1 MKVPPEQPQSLP
13 PFSRLKTPLV
23 RVVGIV
29 LLGMTVFAVVQA
41 QLFPQITLWHS
52 QVMTIFFSGLTATAA
67 ALVALQQQHR
77 LQRRLLAEIRQRGQT
92 EDILR
97 ENQRV
102 SERLTDTIPEVVYL
116 YDVVEQ
122 RIRYVNQQM
131 RGTLGHNPEEFR
143 RQDLAFFATFVHP
156 EDLGRLRNQH
166 QSLLSAEE
174 GASSEA
180 ECRVKHANGEWRWV
194 RNRLSVVS
202 KTPEGKSRL
211 IGGTAQDIT
220 ARKAAE
226 DALQQNYRLVEA
238 VIESIPDVI
247 FVKDLK
253 GRYLLLNSA
262 GARLFNCSA
271 ADVLGKTESDVLP
284 PAEARHSRSADLHA
298 LLSQTPETTEETF
311 TVAGDTSTYQT
322 TRTVYRNAQGI
333 ILGLIGI
340 ARDITERKQMDE
352 ALRRAH
358 AELETR
364 VQERIAVLT
373 KTSIA
378 LQAQIAEHGRVEQR
392 VPEPTARLMR
402 RLQGL
407 ASEPTLDSY
416 FAHVLAAIAEQF
428 HAFSSAL
435 YLYDL
440 DRDLA
445 RIHMYYWNGQVQ
457 LGSEKT
463 GSRGSLPST
472 FVASES
478 PLVRTLTQTF
488 TPLVI
493 DYINENPLLSGDF
506 RAWAITVGVKS
517 LLVVPLFLDGKLV
530 GTFSV
535 HSLEPRRFRA
545 EEIDLARAFAHQ
557 ASLALQITQLA
568 EHGKR
573 SAVLEERNRMAREIH
588 DTLSQ
593 GFTGIIVQLEAAED
607 VLEEAPEEVETV
619 LDHIAR
625 ARTLARESLAE
636 ARRSVWELR
645 PQALEH
651 GDLPA
656 ALSHLVRRSTLGT
669 GLRGEFLLEGSPR
682 ALSPDIEEHFLR
694 ISQEALANVLQH
706 AQAHTVRVTLTFD
719 PHQVLLC
726 VEDDGQGTNS
736 ASSRQNGF
744 GLISMKERSERLG
757 GGLTVTSQPGH
768 GTKLLVTVPL
778 SMPRAVGEAY
788 EDHRED

>member
-1 MKVPPEQPQSLP
+1 M
-13 PFSRLKTPLV
+13 KTPLA

-29 LLGMTVFAVVQA
+29 LLGMTVFEAVQSHLVP
-41 QLFPQITLWHS
+41 QLTLWHS
-52 QVMTIFFSGLTATAA
+52 QVMTILFSGLTAAVA
-67 ALVALQQQHR
+67 ALVAIRHQHR
-77 LQRRLLAEIRQRGQT
+77 LQQQLLAEIRQRGQT
-92 EDILR
+92 ETILR

-102 SERLTDTIPEVVYL
+102 SERLTDTLPDVVYL
-116 YDVVEQ
+116 YDIIEQ

-131 RGTLGHNPEEFR
+131 RATLGYDPEEFP

-156 EDLGRLRNQH
+156 EDFGRLKDQH
-166 QSLLSAEE
+166 QSLLSAAE
-174 GASSEA
+174 GTSSEA
-180 ECRVKHANGEWRWV
+180 EYRVKHANGEWRWV
-194 RNRLSVVS
+194 RNRLSVVR
-202 KTPEGKSRL
+202 KTPEGKSQL
-211 IGGTAQDIT
+211 IGGAAQDIT
-220 ARKAAE
+220 ERKAAE
-226 DALQQNYRLVEA
+226 DALQQNYRLVQA

-262 GARLFNCSA
+262 GARLFNRSV

-284 PAEARHSRSADLHA
+284 PVEARQSHSADLHA
-298 LLSQTPETTEETF
+298 MLSQTPETTEETF
-311 TVAGDTSTYQT
+311 TIAGDTSTYQT
-322 TRTVYRNAQGI
+322 TRTVYRDAQGI
-333 ILGLIGI
+333 IVGLIGI
-340 ARDITERKQMDE
+340 GRDITERKQMDE
-352 ALRRAH
+352 AVRRAH

-373 KTSIA
+373 KTSLA
-378 LQAQIAEHGRVEQR
+378 LQAQIAEHGRVEQKAA
-392 VPEPTARLMR
+392 EPAARLMR

-416 FAHVLAAIAEQF
+416 FAHVLAALAEQF

-440 DRDLA
+440 EHDLA
-445 RIHMYYWNGQVQ
+445 RLHMHYGNGQVQ
-457 LGSEKT
+457 SGNEDT
-463 GSRGSLPST
+463 GPQESLPAT

-478 PLVRTLTQTF
+478 PLVHTLTQTL

-493 DYINENPLLSGDF
+493 DYVNENPLLSGDF
-506 RAWAITVGVKS
+506 RAWAVTAGVKS

-535 HSLEPRRFRA
+535 HSREPRRFRS

-557 ASLALQITQLA
+557 ATLALQITQLA
-568 EHGKR
+568 EQGKR

-619 LDHIAR
+619 RDHIAL

-656 ALSHLVRRSTLGT
+656 ALSHLVRRITLGT
-669 GLRGEFLLEGSPR
+669 ALRGEFLLEGSPR
-682 ALSPDIEEHFLR
+682 ALPPDVEEHFVR

-706 AQAHTVRVTLTFD
+706 AQAHTVRVTLTYD
-719 PHQVLLC
+719 PHRVLLC
-726 VEDDGQGTNS
+726 VEDDGQGTTPVS
-736 ASSRQNGF
+736 GRRSGF

-757 GGLTVTSQPGH
+757 GGLTVTSRPGH
-768 GTKLLVTVPL
+768 GTKLLVTVP
-778 SMPRAVGEAY
+778 SAMPRAAGVVY
-788 EDHRED
+788 EDRGED